1 MNIPKETRRESY
13 ENMKPSL
20 RARQKA
26 VLRILREHG
35 DLSAQEIAAILQT
48 EGITPTDERNFSAP
62 RLTELCEMGLVTAIG
77 KKVCGKTGR
86 TVTVWS
92 ATSKTTR
99 RKPESTDTAPSL
111 QIELSLQVWL
121 DSLERGG
128 KPKQHIN
135 RNKRRGTT
143 SPPLFQ

>member
-13 ENMKPSL
+13 ENIKPSL

-48 EGITPTDERNFSAP
+48 EGVTPTDERNFSAP
-62 RLTELCEMGLVTAIG
+62 RLTELCDMGLVRAVG
-77 KKVCGKTGR
+77 KKTCPKTGR

-92 ATSKTTR
+92 ATDGAER
-99 RKPESTDTAPSL
+99 RKTEPTDNMPSL
-111 QIELSLQVWL
+111 QIEVSLQIWL

-128 KPKQHIN
+128 KSKQHIN
-135 RNKRRGTT
+135 RKERRGEK
-143 SPPLFQ
+143 SPPLFA